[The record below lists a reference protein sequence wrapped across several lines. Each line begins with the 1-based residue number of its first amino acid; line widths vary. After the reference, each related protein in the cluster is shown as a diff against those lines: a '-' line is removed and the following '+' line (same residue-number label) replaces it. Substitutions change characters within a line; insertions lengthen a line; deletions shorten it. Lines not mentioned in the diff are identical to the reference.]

1 MAFYK
6 SKNPALGAN
15 TFNNLSRVG
24 DSTETM
30 TISGTINKITIL
42 GLIVFICAMLTWNF
56 YASGQ
61 NVALI
66 QPILIGGFVLGFISA
81 IVIVIKKSLSPYLAP
96 LYCAFEGLALGGLSA
111 ILNDAFPGI
120 VLQAITLTFGILFG
134 LLLLYR
140 MNVIRASKK
149 FKMIVGAATMGIALS
164 YLVSFAG
171 SFIGFHVPFIHDSST
186 GGIIFSLAVV
196 VIASLNLV
204 VDFDFIEKG
213 AESNAPKY
221 MESYGAFGLMVTLI
235 WLYIEI
241 LRLLSKLRRR

>member
-1 MAFYK
+1 
-6 SKNPALGAN
+6 
-15 TFNNLSRVG
+15 
-24 DSTETM
+24 
-30 TISGTINKITIL
+30 
-42 GLIVFICAMLTWNF
+42 
-56 YASGQ
+56 
-61 NVALI
+61 
-66 QPILIGGFVLGFISA
+66 
-81 IVIVIKKSLSPYLAP
+81 
-96 LYCAFEGLALGGLSA
+96 
-111 ILNDAFPGI
+111 
-120 VLQAITLTFGILFG
+120 
-134 LLLLYR
+134 
-140 MNVIRASKK
+140 
-149 FKMIVGAATMGIALS
+149 MIVGAATMGIALS

-221 MESYGAFGLMVTLI
+221 MEWYGAFGLMVTLI